1 VKKIL
6 VIEDNHGQQ
15 EVYKYWF
22 SNHSLDFCE
31 KISDAWRLLETKD
44 YDFILL
50 DLYLGAEESGASF
63 LEELKDVKPKVIVV
77 SAYLSFLT
85 LRRSRGLLFAES
97 VMKEKENVVWLDKE
111 EATQERLMKEMGLKE
126 DG

>member
-63 LEELKDVKPKVIVV
+63 LEELIIKPKVIVV

-85 LRRSRGLLFAES
+85 DL

>member
-1 VKKIL
+1 MKKIL

-22 SNHSLDFCE
+22 SNHSLVERAVALPHLDFCE

-63 LEELKDVKPKVIVV
+63 LEGLIIKPKVIVV
-77 SAYLSFLT
+77 SAYLSFLK
-85 LRRSRGLLFAES
+85 ES

-111 EATQERLMKEMGLKE
+111 EATQERLIFEMGLKE

>member
-22 SNHSLDFCE
+22 SDHSLDFCE

-50 DLYLGAEESGASF
+50 DLYLGEKESGASF
-63 LEELKDVKPKVIVV
+63 LEKLKDVKPKVIVV
-77 SAYLSFLT
+77 SAYTSFLK
-85 LRRSRGLLFAES
+85 EP

-126 DG
+126 DS

>member
-22 SNHSLDFCE
+22 SDHLLVERAVALPHLDFCE

-63 LEELKDVKPKVIVV
+63 LEELIIKPKVIVV

-85 LRRSRGLLFAES
+85 DL

>member
-22 SNHSLDFCE
+22 SNHSLVERAVALPHLDFCE

-63 LEELKDVKPKVIVV
+63 LEELIIKPKVIVV

-85 LRRSRGLLFAES
+85 DL

-111 EATQERLMKEMGLKE
+111 EATQERLMKEMKLKE